1 MWKYKWFVL
10 AAVFVLLGC
19 EDLMDGGG
27 SPVIDIGGGAR
38 WAVMARD
45 GESLKAAVEDG
56 SVETIYVEG
65 DLDASDVDLDLRTV
79 KSIVIP
85 AGVTVIV
92 RSINS
97 AANAGVIGKDA
108 AEESG
113 QKAAK
118 SMSGSG
124 GSGILK
130 ISGGFYLEK
139 DSVFEV
145 KKGVKLVFDSTVTEI
160 VVDGL
165 LRCEQED
172 SVYALEG
179 GEFHLSGEGSVE
191 IGGGGAKAAAEFE
204 LKVAAEE
211 TTPGG
216 GTGNLA
222 AIGYRDT
229 ANKSAGDIF
238 DMDSWTG
245 SGTAAE
251 SWTLN
256 AVEKS
261 AVHFAVTKAADQ
273 TITAGGKDAEQVK
286 VTVDGSS
293 VDGTATGGMLAA
305 VTVDAGDKALDG
317 GEYRFNLLVSQGGKQ
332 IKTVDVTLN
341 SKIDDTYGI
350 TIFRVR
356 HENGVEKLENLN
368 AKIGVETDA
377 DHEANPVPVN
387 TLYNANRWLEFYAES
402 GTEQDYSEYL
412 IRLNEDQE
420 TKPIAVVL
428 NGRDYVKLRLR
439 GGGKERRIYRDK
451 GFNTS
456 SSKGENGVSNVYT
469 PFQYRGGNGGVF
481 SYMGDGLI
489 ALYPNKDAEMGY
501 GNNGHLI
508 FVLEKNVTIDGDNIS
523 AGKLNEEVFK
533 FSDQLLAVNANT
545 TVIMKEGS
553 KITGYRCD
561 FFTSAREY
569 APVYVRGKNAA
580 FIMDGGAITGNTYV
594 ANSFED
600 HTVYDPGQG
609 LSHMACVKYGVILV
623 TGNDTQMVK
632 TFTFTYK
639 SGEIS
644 GNTPDIRKVGYYVN
658 SYPYVSIWDAN

>member
-10 AAVFVLLGC
+10 AAVFVVLGC

-27 SPVIDIGGGAR
+27 SPAIDTAGSAR

-56 SVETIYVEG
+56 SVETIYVEA

-108 AEESG
+108 AEESI

-118 SMSGSG
+118 SMSGSDG
-124 GSGILK
+124 TGILK
-130 ISGGFYLEK
+130 VSGGFYLDK
-139 DSVFEV
+139 NSVFEV

-160 VVDGL
+160 VVDGF

-191 IGGGGAKAAAEFE
+191 IGGGGSKAAEEFE
-204 LKVAAEE
+204 LKVIAGE
-211 TTPGG
+211 TSPGG

-238 DMDSWTG
+238 DIDSWTG

-273 TITAGGKDAEQVK
+273 TITAGGKDAERVT

-293 VDGTATGGMLAA
+293 VDGTTTGGMLAA
-305 VTVDAGDKALDG
+305 VTVDANDKALDG

-350 TIFRVR
+350 TIFRVK

-368 AKIGVETDA
+368 AKIGVETEA
-377 DHEANPVPVN
+377 DHTANPVPVN
-387 TLYNANRWLEFYAES
+387 TLYNANRWLEFYAEG

-439 GGGKERRIYRDK
+439 GGGGERRIYRDK

-456 SSKGENGVSNVYT
+456 SSKGENGIANLYT
-469 PFQYRGGNGGVF
+469 PFQYKGGNGGVL
-481 SYMGDGLI
+481 SLMGDGLI
-489 ALYPNKDAEMGY
+489 ALYPNKDSESGV
-501 GNNGHLI
+501 NNGHLI

-523 AGKLNEEVFK
+523 AGKLNESAFK

-545 TVIMKEGS
+545 TVIMREGS
-553 KITGYRCD
+553 KITGYCCN
-561 FFTSAREY
+561 FYKSVQY
-569 APVYVRGKNAA
+569 APVYIRGENST
-580 FIMDGGAITGNTYV
+580 FIMDGGVITGNTYL
-594 ANSFED
+594 ASSFAD
-600 HTVYDPGQG
+600 YQAFDVGKSYYFWA
-609 LSHMACVKYGVILV
+609 SVKYGMILV
-623 TGNDTQMVK
+623 PSGMAA
-632 TFTFTYK
+632 TFTFIYK

-644 GNTPDIRKVGYYVN
+644 GNTPDDRKVGYYGN
-658 SYPYVSIWDAN
+658 DNYPYVPLWSSN